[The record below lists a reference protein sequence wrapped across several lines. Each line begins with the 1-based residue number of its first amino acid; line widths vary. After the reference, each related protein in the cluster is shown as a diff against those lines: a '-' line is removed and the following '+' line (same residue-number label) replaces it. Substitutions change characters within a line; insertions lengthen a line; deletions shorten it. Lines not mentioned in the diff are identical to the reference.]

1 LIDLTT
7 DGWALSNSKTA
18 IPATSKGHDPPGA
31 EIFYETA
38 GLQQNTVNTGF
49 LAYRDAENA
58 CQALYSRAPQ
68 FD

>member
-1 LIDLTT
+1 VFSKSRCLIDLTT

-38 GLQQNTVNTGF
+38 GLQQNTVNAGF
-49 LAYRDAENA
+49 PVRPAE
-58 CQALYSRAPQ
+58 SRRRAG
-68 FD
+68 